1 MRTSE
6 IRLKVELDDQNVP
19 EKLFW
24 HAQDSPS
31 TGLEETK
38 AFNLMLWNQEKQE
51 TMSINLWA
59 KDMPVHEMKRFF
71 IDTMGSMAQTIES
84 ATNDMVMSQEIMNLC
99 QRLAHH
105 VSQELQNKGQ

>member
-6 IRLKVELDDQNVP
+6 IRLKVELDDKNVP

-24 HAQDSPS
+24 HAQDGLS

-59 KDMPVHEMKRFF
+59 KDMPIHEMKRFF
-71 IDTMGSMAQTIES
+71 IDTIGSMANTVES
-84 ATNDMVMSQEIMNLC
+84 ATNDSVMAQEMKNLC
-99 QRLAHH
+99 QRLAQH
-105 VSQELQNKGQ
+105 VSEEIQNKGQ